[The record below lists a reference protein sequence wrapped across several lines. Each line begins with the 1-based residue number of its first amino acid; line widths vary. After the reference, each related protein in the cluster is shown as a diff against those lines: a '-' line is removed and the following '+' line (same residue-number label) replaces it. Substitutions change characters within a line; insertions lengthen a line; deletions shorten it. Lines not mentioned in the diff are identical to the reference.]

1 MVILSQNPFNRD
13 DRVTNLQEKYIY
25 IYISMLTLK
34 LWRILQSQIDFE
46 KLEEVLWYKESS
58 FRKCCI

>member
-1 MVILSQNPFNRD
+1 MVLVSQNPFNRD
-13 DRVTNLQEKYIY
+13 DRVTNLKKKKNVC
-25 IYISMLTLK
+25 MLTVK

-58 FRKCCI
+58 FRKHCVC

>member
-1 MVILSQNPFNRD
+1 MLILNQNPFDRD
-13 DRVTNLQEKYIY
+13 DRVTNLKQKKK
-25 IYISMLTLK
+25 SVFMLTVK

-58 FRKCCI
+58 FRKRCI

>member
-1 MVILSQNPFNRD
+1 MVIFSQNPFNRD
-13 DRVTNLQEKYIY
+13 DRVTNLQKKKKFI
-25 IYISMLTLK
+25 LTLK

-46 KLEEVLWYKESS
+46 KLEEVLWYKKSS